1 MPYLSPSSSQTSTT
15 VETDESPRLTHR
27 RTRSATPTFSTE
39 TGPGAFTPL
48 TGLPRRQRQFE
59 KRPLFQIAPDD
70 EDEQES
76 APSVPNGK
84 PLNPPSESA
93 RAPERRIS
101 IAESPGTPP
110 VSDIP
115 FPSSVRIFFS
125 LPAPQFIRSLSRHQ
139 SQRQGGIA
147 TPMTLGVAYSAPNSF
162 SFTFPTCWGDDFLR
176 NIGSSEH
183 R

>member
-84 PLNPPSESA
+84 PLNPPPESA

-115 FPSSVRIFFS
+115 FPSSVRIFFLSTSATVHS
-125 LPAPQFIRSLSRHQ
+125 LSLSTPIAEAGRNSHSDDTRRSVFSPQFFLIHVSNL
-139 SQRQGGIA
+139 
-147 TPMTLGVAYSAPNSF
+147 LGRR
-162 SFTFPTCWGDDFLR
+162 FLEEYR
-176 NIGSSEH
+176 LE
-183 R
+183 